1 KLPPFLI
8 YQIEDQ
14 YRRLSDLDM
23 QIDGIEKQLAAWAK
37 QNEACQ
43 RIMDIPGVG
52 PLVATAAVAIMG
64 DAGTFRSGREFAA
77 YIGLAPK
84 QTGTGGKVRLLGISK
99 RGDACM
105 RTLFIHG
112 ARAAALQAKEPNPW
126 VTELLKRRP
135 TSVAVVGMTN
145 KIARTVWVLVA
156 HNRTYDKKHVSVR
169 PF

>member
-1 KLPPFLI
+1 
-8 YQIEDQ
+8 
-14 YRRLSDLDM
+14 M
-23 QIDGIEKQLAAWAK
+23 QIDGIEKQLADKAK

-43 RIMDIPGVG
+43 RFMDIPGLG

-64 DAGTFRSGREFAA
+64 DAGAFRSGREFAA
-77 YIGLAPK
+77 YIGLVPK

-99 RGDACM
+99 CGDVYM

-112 ARAAALQAKEPNPW
+112 ARAVTLLAKEPSPW

-145 KIARTVWVLVA
+145 KIARTVLPLVA
-156 HNRTYDKKHVSVR
+156 HNRTYDKKTVSTR
-169 PF
+169 SF